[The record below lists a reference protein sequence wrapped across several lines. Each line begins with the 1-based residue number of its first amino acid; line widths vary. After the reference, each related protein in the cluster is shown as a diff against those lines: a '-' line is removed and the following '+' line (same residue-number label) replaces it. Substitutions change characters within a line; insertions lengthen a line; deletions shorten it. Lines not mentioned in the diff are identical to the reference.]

1 MKVPVDWLRD
11 YVPLEM
17 PLDELAHRLA
27 VTSCEVERVS
37 RRGIPWENGNHD
49 LFVVGHVLSAEKHPN
64 ADRLQLCKVDVGET
78 EPAQIVCGA
87 WNFGAGATVAVARPG
102 ATMPDGLV
110 LERRK
115 LRGEV
120 SEGMI
125 LSERELELSQD
136 HDGIMVLAAPGAA
149 DAPRPGTP
157 LAELFALSEDI
168 LEVEV
173 TGNRPDLLSVYGIA
187 REVAALYGLPLAPPP
202 GVAPSLSGDEKIAID
217 IQDAVGCPRY
227 IGRVFRDVKVG
238 PSPAWLKARVLGA
251 GMRPISNIV
260 DITNYVMVAFGSPL
274 HAFDLD
280 RLAEQRIVVR
290 RAGAGEKMEIL
301 GGVEYTF
308 DARDLLICD
317 GAGPVAIAGIKGGE
331 ATGVTETTTNVL
343 LEAANFEPH
352 ELLATSERLRLRT
365 DGSNRWEK
373 GVDPHAAGRA
383 ATLATQLIVELAGA
397 RWTGDNDVHQG
408 LPGREVIALRPART
422 DAIIG
427 VVTPPAQQTALLTS
441 LGFDVAEGALTGPD
455 FPGGA
460 GQPTLSVTVPTW
472 RARDIA
478 REIDVV
484 EEIAR
489 FQLDALP
496 ATLPARRELF
506 GTLTEAQRLRRR
518 VEDVLVGAGLAEAYT
533 GTLTGHDPDPRALR
547 LPDPLGGD
555 QEVMRTRLLNGL
567 VESAERNIN
576 VGTAGVALFEIA
588 RVYLPAPADGDLP
601 DERWHVAGIV
611 EGGYF
616 RAKAVVELL
625 LGAFRADWA
634 FEPAAD
640 LGDLGQGAR
649 LRGRGAAADGGPAGG
664 GPVGG
669 TVSLL
674 PAATLDGAWGTFEI
688 DLPLLF
694 AAVPGH
700 TTYEDV
706 VTFPSVKNDIAVVVD
721 EGVASGDLLAAVR
734 EAGGPEL
741 GEAAVFDVYRGGQV
755 AQGAKSVAISLSFR
769 SPERTLADE
778 DAAVHRARILKTLA
792 ERFGATLR
800 G

>member
-1 MKVPVDWLRD
+1 MKVPVDWLRE
-11 YVPLEM
+11 YVPVEM

-37 RRGIPWENGNHD
+37 RRGIPRDNGNHEK
-49 LFVVGHVLSAEKHPN
+49 FVVGHVLSAEKHPN
-64 ADRLQLCKVDVGET
+64 ADRLQLCKVDVGEA

-102 ATMPDGLV
+102 AMMPDGLV
-110 LERRK
+110 LDRRK
-115 LRGEV
+115 LRGEM

-136 HDGIMVLAAPGAA
+136 HDGILILAAPG
-149 DAPRPGTP
+149 DPNAPRPGTP
-157 LAELFALSEDI
+157 LAEILPLAEDV

-187 REVAALYGLPLAPPP
+187 REISALYGLPLAPPP
-202 GVAPSLSGDEKIAID
+202 GSEPGTPGSEPIAIQIDD
-217 IQDAVGCPRY
+217 IDGCPRY
-227 IGRVFRDVKVG
+227 IGRLFRDVNVG
-238 PSPAWLKARVLGA
+238 PSPAWLKARVMGI
-251 GMRPISNIV
+251 GMRPISNLV
-260 DITNYVMVAFGSPL
+260 DITNYVMFAHGSPL
-274 HAFDLD
+274 HVFDYD
-280 RLAEQRIVVR
+280 KLAGPRIQVR
-290 RAGAGEKMEIL
+290 RATAGEKMEIL

-331 ATGVTETTTNVL
+331 ATGVTDTTTNVL

-352 ELLATSERLRLRT
+352 ALLASSERLRLRT

-373 GVDPHAAGRA
+373 GVDPYAAGLA
-383 ATLATQLIVELAGA
+383 ATMATQLISELAGGTWA
-397 RWTGDNDVHQG
+397 GANDVHQG
-408 LPGREVIALRPART
+408 LPERQVIALRPART

-427 VVTPPAQQTALLTS
+427 VHTPVADQTALLQS
-441 LGFDVAEGALTGPD
+441 MGFAVAEGRPSAPD

-460 GQPTLSVTVPTW
+460 GQPTLDVTVPTW
-472 RARDIA
+472 RARDIL

-489 FQLDALP
+489 FHLDALP
-496 ATLPARRELF
+496 ATLPRRREMF
-506 GTLTEAQRLRRR
+506 GRLTDAQRQRRR
-518 VEDVLVGAGLAEAYT
+518 VEDVLTGAGLAEAYT
-533 GTLTGHDPDPRALR
+533 GTLTGSDPDPRALR

-567 VESAERNIN
+567 VESAQRNIN
-576 VGTAGVALFEIA
+576 AGTSGVALFEIA
-588 RVYLPAPADGDLP
+588 RVYLPLGGADLP

-616 RAKAVVELL
+616 RAKGVVELL
-625 LGAFRADWA
+625 LAAFRAPWA

-640 LGDLGQGAR
+640 LGDLGQGAT
-649 LRGRGAAADGGPAGG
+649 LRGADGAA
-664 GPVGG
+664 GG

-674 PAATLDGAWGTFEI
+674 PAATLDGAWGYFEI
-688 DLPLLF
+688 DLPTLF

-721 EGVASGDLLAAVR
+721 ETVAAGDLLAAVR

-741 GEAAVFDVYRGGQV
+741 GETAVFDVYRGDQV
-755 AQGAKSVAISLSFR
+755 PAGKKSVAISLSFR
-769 SPERTLADE
+769 SPERTLSDE
-778 DAAVHRARILKTLA
+778 DATAHRARILKALA
-792 ERFGATLR
+792 ERFAATLR

>member
-1 MKVPVDWLRD
+1 MKVPVSWLRD
-11 YVPLEM
+11 YVAIDM

-37 RRGIPWENGNHD
+37 RRGIPREHGNHQR
-49 LFVVGHVLSAEKHPN
+49 FVVGRVLEAVKHPN
-64 ADRLQLCKVDVGET
+64 ADRLQLCKVDVGES

-102 ATMPDGLV
+102 GQMPDGLV

-125 LSERELELSQD
+125 LSERELELSQE
-136 HDGIMVLAAPGAA
+136 HDGILVLAAPGAA

-157 LAELFALSEDI
+157 LADI
-168 LEVEV
+168 LPLADDVLEVEV

-187 REVAALYGLPLAPPP
+187 REISALYGLPLAPPP
-202 GVAPSLSGDEKIAID
+202 GVAPALLGDERFAVQID
-217 IQDAVGCPRY
+217 DAEGCPRY
-227 IGRVFRDVKVG
+227 IARVFRDVKVG

-260 DITNYVMVAFGSPL
+260 DITNYVMIAFGSPL

-280 RLAEQRIVVR
+280 LVAGARIQVR
-290 RAGAGEKMEIL
+290 RAGKGEQMEIL
-301 GGVEYTF
+301 GGVAYTF
-308 DARDLLICD
+308 DERDLLICD
-317 GAGPVAIAGIKGGE
+317 GSGPVAIAGIKGGE
-331 ATGVTETTTNVL
+331 ATGVSDSTTSVL

-352 ELLATSERLRLRT
+352 ALLATSERLRLRT

-373 GVDPHAAGRA
+373 GVDPYAAGLA
-383 ATLATQLIVELAGA
+383 ATLATQLIVELSGA
-397 RWTGDNDVHQG
+397 RWTGDNDVHEG
-408 LPGREVIALRPART
+408 LPGRQVIALRPSRT

-427 VVTPPAQQTALLTS
+427 VATPAAEQSSLLES
-441 LGFDVAEGALTGPD
+441 LGFEV
-455 FPGGA
+455 GA
-460 GQPTLSVTVPTW
+460 GAPRAVAGAGTAEPTLDVTVPTW
-472 RARDIA
+472 RARDIL

-484 EEIAR
+484 EEVAR
-489 FQLDALP
+489 FQLDGLP
-496 ATLPARRELF
+496 ATLPFRRELF

-518 VEDVLVGAGLAEAYT
+518 VEDVLTGCGLAEAYT

-567 VESAERNIN
+567 VESAQRNVN
-576 VGTAGVALFEIA
+576 VGNSGVALFEIA
-588 RVYLPAPADGDLP
+588 RVYLPGPGDADLP

-616 RAKAVVELL
+616 RAKAAVELL
-625 LGAFRADWA
+625 LSAFRAAWA
-634 FEPAAD
+634 FEQAAD

-649 LRGRGAAADGGPAGG
+649 LRGAGG
-664 GPVGG
+664 AEGG
-669 TVSLL
+669 LVAQL
-674 PAATLDGAWGTFEI
+674 PATAIDGEWGYFEI
-688 DLPLLF
+688 DLPTLF
-694 AAVPGH
+694 AAVPERA
-700 TTYEDV
+700 TYEDV

-721 EGVASGDLLAAVR
+721 EAVAAGDLLAAVR
-734 EAGGPEL
+734 ATGGPEL
-741 GEAAVFDVYRGGQV
+741 GEAQVFDVYRGGQL
-755 AQGAKSVAISLSFR
+755 AAGTKSVAISLSFR

-778 DAAVHRARILKTLA
+778 DAAAHRARILEALA
-792 ERFGATLR
+792 GRFGATLR
-800 G
+800 A

>member
-11 YVPLEM
+11 FVPIEM

-37 RRGIPWENGNHD
+37 RRGIPRENGNHQH
-49 LFVVGHVLSAEKHPN
+49 FVVGHVLEAAKHPN
-64 ADRLQLCKVDVGET
+64 ADRLQLCKVDVGAS

-102 ATMPDGLV
+102 GMMPGGLV

-125 LSERELELSQD
+125 LSERELELSQE
-136 HDGIMVLAAPGAA
+136 HDGILVLAGPGVAGAPA
-149 DAPRPGTP
+149 PGTP
-157 LAELFALSEDI
+157 LAQILPLADDI

-187 REVAALYGLPLAPPP
+187 REIAALYGLQLAPPP
-202 GVAPSLSGDEKIAID
+202 GVDPGTPGPEVPTISIEDV
-217 IQDAVGCPRY
+217 VGCPRY
-227 IGRVFRDVKVG
+227 VGRVFRDVKVG

-260 DITNYVMVAFGSPL
+260 DITNYVMIALGSPL

-280 RLAEQRIVVR
+280 TLAEARIVVR
-290 RAGAGEKMEIL
+290 RAGAGEKIETL
-301 GGVEYTF
+301 DGVARTL
-308 DARDLLICD
+308 DPRDLLICD
-317 GAGPVAIAGIKGGE
+317 GAGPVAVAGIMGG
-331 ATGVTETTTNVL
+331 AHTSVTEQTTNVL

-352 ELLATSERLRLRT
+352 ALLATSERLRLRT

-373 GVDPHAAGRA
+373 GVDPYLAGQAAA
-383 ATLATQLIVELAGA
+383 LASQLIVELTGA
-397 RWTGDNDVHQG
+397 RWTGHVDVHSG
-408 LPGREVIALRPART
+408 LPTRPVIALRPSRT

-427 VVTPPAQQTALLTS
+427 VVTPVAEQTALLAS
-441 LGFDVAEGALTGPD
+441 LGFDVEEGAATGVD
-455 FPGGA
+455 APGCS
-460 GQPTLSVTVPTW
+460 GQPTLRVTVPTW
-472 RARDIA
+472 RSRDVL

-489 FQLDALP
+489 FHLDDLP

-518 VEDVLVGAGLAEAYT
+518 VEEVLVGCGLAEAYT
-533 GTLTGHDPDPRALR
+533 GSLTGSDPDPRALR
-547 LPDPLGGD
+547 LPDSLGGD
-555 QEVMRTRLLNGL
+555 QAVLRTRLLNGL
-567 VESAERNIN
+567 LESAERNVN
-576 VGTAGVALFEIA
+576 VGNFGVALFELA
-588 RVYLPAPADGDLP
+588 RVYVPSGEQLP
-601 DERWHVAGIV
+601 DERWHVGGIV

-625 LGAFRADWA
+625 LAAFRADWA
-634 FEPAAD
+634 FESVAD

-649 LRGRGAAADGGPAGG
+649 LRGKGGEE
-664 GPVGG
+664 GG
-669 TVSLL
+669 TVALL
-674 PAATLDGAWGTFEI
+674 PAAALDGAWGFFEI
-688 DLPLLF
+688 DLPTLF
-694 AAVPGH
+694 AAVPGR
-700 TTYEDV
+700 TTFVDV

-721 EGVASGDLLAAVR
+721 EGVAAGDLLAAVR

-741 GEAAVFDVYRGGQV
+741 GEAAVFDVYRGGQIAV
-755 AQGAKSVAISLSFR
+755 GTKSIAISLSFR
-769 SPERTLADE
+769 SPERTLADG
-778 DAAVHRARILKTLA
+778 DAAAHRARILEALA
-792 ERFGATLR
+792 QRFGATLR
-800 G
+800 A

>member
-1 MKVPVDWLRD
+1 MKVPVDWLRE
-11 YVPLEM
+11 YVAIEM
-17 PLDELAHRLA
+17 PLAELSHRLA

-37 RRGIPWENGNHD
+37 RRGIPRENGNHEK
-49 LFVVGHVLSAEKHPN
+49 FVVGLVLEAGKHPN
-64 ADRLQLCKVDVGET
+64 ADRLQLCKVDVGEA

-87 WNFGAGATVAVARPG
+87 WNFGAGATVCVARPG
-102 ATMPDGLV
+102 GQMPDGLV

-136 HDGIMVLAAPGAA
+136 HDGILVLAQPGDPSAPK
-149 DAPRPGTP
+149 PGTP
-157 LAELFALSEDI
+157 LAEILPLAEDV

-202 GVAPSLSGDEKIAID
+202 GAEPVRSGDERIAIQID
-217 IQDAVGCPRY
+217 DFEGCPRY
-227 IGRVFRDVKVG
+227 IGRLFRDVQVG
-238 PSPAWLKARVLGA
+238 PSPAWLKARVLAA

-260 DITNYVMVAFGSPL
+260 DITNYVMIALGSPL

-280 RLAEQRIVVR
+280 RLAEGRIQVR
-290 RAGAGEKMEIL
+290 RARAGEKMEIL
-301 GGVEYTF
+301 GGVEYAF
-308 DARDLLICD
+308 DPRDLLICD

-352 ELLATSERLRLRT
+352 ALLATSERLRLRT

-373 GVDPHAAGRA
+373 GVDPYMAGLA
-383 ATLATQLIVELAGA
+383 ATLATQLIVDLAGA
-397 RWTGDNDVHQG
+397 RWTGGEDVHQG
-408 LPGREVIALRPART
+408 LPERPVIDLRTART
-422 DAIIG
+422 DAITG
-427 VVTPPAQQTALLTS
+427 VALPPAHQTELLER
-441 LGFDVAEGALTGPD
+441 LGFAVEDTGATAAAGPTVAPGPV
-455 FPGGA
+455 
-460 GQPTLSVTVPTW
+460 LRVTVPTW
-472 RARDIA
+472 RSRDVL

-489 FQLDALP
+489 FHLDDLP
-496 ATLPARRELF
+496 ATLPHRREMF
-506 GTLTEAQRLRRR
+506 GALTEAQRLRRR
-518 VEDVLVGAGLAEAYT
+518 VEDVLSGCGLGESYT
-533 GTLTGHDPDPRALR
+533 NTLTGSDPDPAALR

-555 QEVMRTRLLNGL
+555 MEVMRTRLLNGL
-567 VESAERNIN
+567 VDSAQRNVN
-576 VGTAGVALFEIA
+576 VGNTGVALFEMA
-588 RVYLPAPADGDLP
+588 RVYIPSGEQLP

-611 EGGYF
+611 EGGFF
-616 RAKAVVELL
+616 RAKAVVERLL
-625 LGAFRADWA
+625 AAFRAPWS

-649 LRGRGAAADGGPAGG
+649 LRGAGG
-664 GPVGG
+664 EEGG
-669 TVSLL
+669 VVTLL
-674 PAATLDGAWGTFEI
+674 PEALIEGGWGWFEI
-688 DLPLLF
+688 DLPTLF
-694 AAVPGH
+694 AAVPERSI
-700 TTYEDV
+700 YEDV
-706 VTFPSVKNDIAVVVD
+706 VTFPSVKNDLALVVD
-721 EGVASGDLLAAVR
+721 EGVAAGDLLAAVR

-741 GEAAVFDVYRGGQV
+741 GEAQVFDVYRGDQV
-755 AQGAKSVAISLSFR
+755 AAGKKSVAISLSFR

-778 DAAVHRARILKTLA
+778 DAAVHRARIVKALG